1 MIGIRRNGGAA
12 VAEADGQPAVTETP
26 AEAKKRGL
34 PAPSMRLILP
44 TIVLCLG
51 LAGEFILPNHLTYA
65 ASTAL
70 CYGLVG
76 LGLYLPLAALRELP
90 LNGAALAGL
99 SAYFFAFHASGGSGG
114 KTAIGVLVGVGLC
127 MAVSIAGGLAS
138 LVVTGLYF
146 SVASLVVQIGIE
158 KVVFSMGW
166 LTGGASGR
174 GVAQPDQPPRL
185 RLGDFEFGLSR
196 EFFTTTRLVFLITG
210 LACLAITLAVW
221 KIKRTKI
228 LSNWV
233 MTGHQPDGADAVG
246 VRRWVQKVVI
256 FGLSGLLI
264 GLAGVLFAFV
274 NGTPP
279 PPPQFGVIWSVIFLA
294 IPIASGMRTSSAVWA
309 VAAVFTALPIVL
321 ESHQINPNLLSGSI
335 LLVALVASQS
345 QDAIMARIRN
355 MRRQTEVI
363 EEIALEEGHL
373 ALEEIH
379 EKPVLA
385 TAPAKVKEVDLR
397 APKQPRA
404 LIGTDIGVTFGGVK
418 AVDGVNVRVGPG
430 QRLAIVGANGAG
442 KTTLFNALN
451 GFVPLTTGTVHL
463 GDLDIT
469 GMPAYARIRQGI
481 GRTFQLP
488 RLADILTVRQNVMA
502 GQAQNDDLVPRAEW
516 LMERF
521 GVAAL
526 ADIPIQV
533 VPFGTRR
540 KVEMVRALARRPEVL
555 MIDEPVSGLEDEEV
569 NELIEVMLE
578 LQAAEGWGLLVIEH
592 DLRFVTSIAEQMMV
606 MVDGKVLTEGAVNDV
621 LADERVRQVYLGEVV
636 SV

>member
-1 MIGIRRNGGAA
+1 MIGTRRNGGAA
-12 VAEADGQPAVTETP
+12 VAENDTGTDAGDAPAKD
-26 AEAKKRGL
+26 KKAGPTL
-34 PAPSMRLILP
+34 PIGRLILP
-44 TIVLCLG
+44 TLVFGLG
-51 LAGEFILPNHLTYA
+51 LAGEFVLPNHLTYA

-99 SAYFFAFHASGGSGG
+99 SAYFFAFHAHGGHAG
-114 KTAIGVLVGVGLC
+114 KTVLGVLVGVGLC
-127 MAVSIAGGLAS
+127 TAVSIAGGLAS

-146 SVASLVVQIGIE
+146 TVASLVVQIGIE

-174 GVAQPDQPPRL
+174 GVTQPDPIN
-185 RLGDFEFGLSR
+185 G
-196 EFFTTTRLVFLITG
+196 FFTTTRVVFGIVALV
-210 LACLAITLAVW
+210 CLAITLSVW
-221 KIKRTKI
+221 RIKKTKI

-256 FGLSGLLI
+256 FGLSGVLI
-264 GLAGVLFAFV
+264 GVAGVLFAFA

-294 IPIASGMRTSSAVWA
+294 IPIASGMRTASAVWA

-321 ESHQINPNLLSGSI
+321 ESHHINPNLLSGSI
-335 LLVALVASQS
+335 LLTALIASQS
-345 QDAIMARIRN
+345 QEAVMARLRN
-355 MRRQTEVI
+355 LRRQPEVI
-363 EEIALEEGHL
+363 EEIALEEGHH
-373 ALEEIH
+373 ALEAIKA
-379 EKPVLA
+379 KPVLA
-385 TAPAKVKEVDLR
+385 TAPAGLKEVDLR
-397 APKQPRA
+397 APRA
-404 LIGTDIGVTFGGVK
+404 LVGTDIGVYFGGVK

-430 QRLAIVGANGAG
+430 QRVAIVGANGAG

-451 GFVPLTTGTVHL
+451 GFVPPTKGTVTL

-469 GMPAYARIRQGI
+469 GMPAYARIRQGL

-488 RLADILTVRQNVMA
+488 RLADILTVRQNVLA
-502 GQAQNDDLVPRAEW
+502 GQAQGGDLIPRAEW

-521 GVAAL
+521 GIAAL
-526 ADIPIQV
+526 ADIPIQI

-555 MIDEPVSGLEDEEV
+555 LIDEPVSGLEDEEV
-569 NELIEVMLE
+569 NELIEVMLD
-578 LQAAEGWGLLVIEH
+578 LQAAEGWGLLLIEH

-606 MVDGKVLTEGAVNDV
+606 MVDGKVLTEGSINDV

>member
-1 MIGIRRNGGAA
+1 MIGTRRNGGTA
-12 VAEADGQPAVTETP
+12 VADGEGQAVGSDAPKAPKKTGPA
-26 AEAKKRGL
+26 L
-34 PAPSMRLILP
+34 PVGRLILP
-44 TIVLCLG
+44 VIVFGLG
-51 LAGEFILPNHLTYA
+51 LAGEFLLPNHLTYA

-99 SAYFFAFHASGGSGG
+99 SAYFFAFHAHGGSAG
-114 KTAIGVLVGVGLC
+114 KTALGVVVGVGLC
-127 MAVSIAGGLAS
+127 MAVSMAGGLAS

-174 GVAQPDQPPRL
+174 GVAQPDAIN
-185 RLGDFEFGLSR
+185 G
-196 EFFTTTRLVFLITG
+196 FFTTTRVVFLITG
-210 LACLAITLAVW
+210 LVCLAVTLAVW
-221 KIKRTKI
+221 RVKKTKI

-233 MTGHQPDGADAVG
+233 MTGHQPEGADAVG

-264 GLAGVLFAFV
+264 GIAGVLFAFV

-294 IPIASGMRTSSAVWA
+294 IPIASGMRTASAVWT

-321 ESHQINPNLLSGSI
+321 ESHHINPNLLSGSI
-335 LLVALVASQS
+335 LLVALMASQS
-345 QDAIMARIRN
+345 QEAVMARIRN
-355 MRRQTEVI
+355 LRREPEVI
-363 EEIALEEGHL
+363 EEIAIEEGHH
-373 ALEEIH
+373 ALEVIH

-397 APKQPRA
+397 APKQART
-404 LIGTDIGVTFGGVK
+404 LVGTDIGVTFGGVK
-418 AVDGVNVRVGPG
+418 AVDGANVRVGPG
-430 QRLAIVGANGAG
+430 QRVAIVGANGAG
-442 KTTLFNALN
+442 KTTLFNALT
-451 GFVPLTTGTVHL
+451 GFVPPTRGTVHL

-488 RLADILTVRQNVMA
+488 RLADILTVRQNVLA
-502 GQAQNDDLVPRAEW
+502 GQAQGDDLIPRAEW

-521 GVAAL
+521 GIAAL

-540 KVEMVRALARRPEVL
+540 KVEMVRSLARHPEVL
-555 MIDEPVSGLEDEEV
+555 LIDEPVSGLEDEEV

-606 MVDGKVLTEGAVNDV
+606 MVDGQVLTEGAVNDV

>member
-1 MIGIRRNGGAA
+1 MIGTRRNGGDA
-12 VAEADGQPAVTETP
+12 VAENDTGTDAGDAPAKE
-26 AEAKKRGL
+26 KKAGPTL
-34 PAPSMRLILP
+34 PVGRLILP
-44 TIVLCLG
+44 ALVFGLG
-51 LAGEFILPNHLTYA
+51 LAGEFVLPNHLTYA

-99 SAYFFAFHASGGSGG
+99 SAYFFAFHAHGGHAG
-114 KTAIGVLVGVGLC
+114 KTVLGVLVGVGLC
-127 MAVSIAGGLAS
+127 TAVSIAGGLAS

-146 SVASLVVQIGIE
+146 TVASLVVQIGIE

-174 GVAQPDQPPRL
+174 GVTQPDPL
-185 RLGDFEFGLSR
+185 NG
-196 EFFTTTRLVFLITG
+196 FFTTTRVVFGIVGLV
-210 LACLAITLAVW
+210 CLAITLSVW
-221 KIKRTKI
+221 RIKRTKI

-264 GLAGVLFAFV
+264 GVAGVLFAFA

-294 IPIASGMRTSSAVWA
+294 IPIASGMRTASAVWA

-321 ESHQINPNLLSGSI
+321 ESHHINPNLLSGSI
-335 LLVALVASQS
+335 LLTALIASQS
-345 QDAIMARIRN
+345 QEAVMARIRN
-355 MRRQTEVI
+355 LRRQPEVI
-363 EEIALEEGHL
+363 EEIALTEGHH
-373 ALEEIH
+373 ALEELKA
-379 EKPVLA
+379 KPVVA
-385 TAPAKVKEVDLR
+385 SAPAAVKEVDLR
-397 APKQPRA
+397 APRA
-404 LIGTDIGVTFGGVK
+404 LVGTDIGVYFGGVK

-430 QRLAIVGANGAG
+430 QRVAIVGANGAG

-451 GFVPLTTGTVHL
+451 GFVPPTKGTVTL

-469 GMPAYARIRQGI
+469 GMPAYARIRQGL

-488 RLADILTVRQNVMA
+488 RLADILTVRQNVLA
-502 GQAQNDDLVPRAEW
+502 GQAQGGDLIPRAEW

-521 GVAAL
+521 GIAAL

-555 MIDEPVSGLEDEEV
+555 LIDEPVSGLEDEEV

-578 LQAAEGWGLLVIEH
+578 LQAVEGWGLLLIEH

-606 MVDGKVLTEGAVNDV
+606 MVDGKVLTEGSINDV

-636 SV
+636 PV

>member
-1 MIGIRRNGGAA
+1 MIGPRRNGGGAATAVTDGGAA
-12 VAEADGQPAVTETP
+12 VDDAPAKPAKPANPALPVT
-26 AEAKKRGL
+26 
-34 PAPSMRLILP
+34 RLILP
-44 TIVLCLG
+44 VAVFCLG
-51 LAGEFILPNHLTYA
+51 LSGEFLLANHLTYA

-99 SAYFFAFHASGGSGG
+99 AAYFFAFHAHGGSAG
-114 KTAIGVLVGVGLC
+114 KTALGVLVGVGLC
-127 MAVSIAGGLAS
+127 TAVSIAGGLAS

-146 SVASLVVQIGIE
+146 AVASLVVQIGIE

-174 GVAQPDQPPRL
+174 GVAQPDAIN
-185 RLGDFEFGLSR
+185 G
-196 EFFTTTRLVFLITG
+196 FFTTTRVVFLITG
-210 LACLAITLAVW
+210 LVCLVITGAIWRVKKTKLLA
-221 KIKRTKI
+221 
-228 LSNWV
+228 NWI
-233 MTGHQPDGADAVG
+233 MTGHQPEGADAVG

-256 FGLSGLLI
+256 FGVSGLMI
-264 GLAGVLFAFV
+264 GAAGVLFAFV

-321 ESHQINPNLLSGSI
+321 ESHHINPNLLSGSI

-345 QDAIMARIRN
+345 QDAVMARVRN
-355 MRRQTEVI
+355 LRREPETI
-363 EEIALEEGHL
+363 EEIALEEGQA
-373 ALEEIH
+373 ALDKIH
-379 EKPVLA
+379 RKSMMA
-385 TAPAKVKEVDLR
+385 TAPAVVKEVDLR
-397 APKQPRA
+397 SPKQARA
-404 LIGTDIGVTFGGVK
+404 LVGTDIGVHFGGVK

-430 QRLAIVGANGAG
+430 QRVAIVGANGAG
-442 KTTLFNALN
+442 KTTLFNALT
-451 GFVPLTTGTVHL
+451 GFVPPTTGTVQL

-469 GMPAYARIRQGI
+469 GLPAYARIRQGL

-488 RLADILTVRQNVMA
+488 RLADILTVRQNILA
-502 GQAQNDDLVPRAEW
+502 GQAQSEDLLPRAEW

-555 MIDEPVSGLEDEEV
+555 LIDEPVSGLEDEEV
-569 NELIEVMLE
+569 SELLEVLLD
-578 LQAAEGWGLLVIEH
+578 LQAAEGFGLLAIEH
-592 DLRFVTSIAEQMMV
+592 DLRFVTGIAEQMMV
-606 MVDGKVLTEGAVNDV
+606 MVDGKVLTEGAVTDV